1 MHLPERC
8 TYFLGESQQENS
20 VFHKELSVHCN
31 KFDLLYRFNLFCNSC
46 VFRYDI
52 YEEDDGS
59 TGTVGKPRSLVYL
72 SPKTNYYVIKM
83 LVLHVS

>member
-46 VFRYDI
+46 VFSYDI
-52 YEEDDGS
+52 YEEDDNS
-59 TGTVGKPRSLVYL
+59 TGTVGEPLSLVSLY
-72 SPKTNYYVIKM
+72 PQTIIM
-83 LVLHVS
+83 LLKCLCYM